1 MTKGDIVNIV
11 AEGTGLTKKETAAV
25 IDGFLATIVW
35 ALQRGQRVTLV
46 GFGTFR
52 AKHRPPRLVKNPRT
66 GRTVAL
72 PERTVPIFVPS
83 RELRSQVNAVA
94 ATEGEVDVVDG

>member
-1 MTKGDIVNIV
+1 MTKGDIIDIV

-52 AKHRPPRLVKNPRT
+52 AKDRSPRYMRNPRT
-66 GRTVAL
+66 GRVVSL
-72 PERTVPIFVPS
+72 PERRVPVFVPS
-83 RELRSQVNAVA
+83 RELRAQVNTLRSSARE
-94 ATEGEVDVVDG
+94 TEESTG

>member
-1 MTKGDIVNIV
+1 MTKGEIVDIV

-35 ALQRGQRVTLV
+35 ALQNGQRVTLV

-52 AKHRPPRLVKNPRT
+52 TKDRPPRMLKNPRT
-66 GRTVAL
+66 GETISL
-72 PERTVPIFVPS
+72 PKRRVPIFVPS
-83 RELRSQVNAVA
+83 RELKNNVN
-94 ATEGEVDVVDG
+94 TLSSGNGG